1 METRRE
7 PFIGDSSPPPGLS
20 HSNSGALDRRMGR
33 SGAGLSGP
41 SLADDPHEIATTY
54 IVLPT
59 LNERPNLEPLVHSI
73 QRTMQGERLRILI
86 VDDGSTDGT
95 RELVEQLQGQ
105 GFPISVLERGSKRG
119 IGSAIRDGLSWCLAQ
134 G

>member
-7 PFIGDSSPPPGLS
+7 PFIGDSSPPPGLT

-41 SLADDPHEIATTY
+41 ALVDDPQEVETTY
-54 IVLPT
+54 IVVPT

-73 QRTMQGERLRILI
+73 QRAMQGEDFRILI

-95 RELVEQLQGQ
+95 RELAELLRGR
-105 GFPISVLERGSKRG
+105 GFPLSVLDRGSKRG
-119 IGSAIRDGLSWCLAQ
+119 IGSAIR
-134 G
+134 